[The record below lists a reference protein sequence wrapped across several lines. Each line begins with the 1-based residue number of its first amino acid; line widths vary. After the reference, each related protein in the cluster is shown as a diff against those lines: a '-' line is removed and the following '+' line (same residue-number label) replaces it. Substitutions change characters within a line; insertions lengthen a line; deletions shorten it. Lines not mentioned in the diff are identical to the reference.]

1 MEVNKKSF
9 LDKFTEISIKV
20 GNQVHLRSL
29 RDAFT
34 TIMPMF
40 ILAGLAVLVNN
51 VLFPFAFKD
60 DTLSKLQTFGNVI
73 TNGTLNIA
81 GLLIAPMIAYYLAK
95 NKGFSNPISATAV
108 ATSTLVVMM
117 AMTYTVTPVGSETTV
132 TIDGILTYSNLG
144 TQGMFSGIIIGLLA
158 TELYMRISSIKKL
171 QINLGDQVPPAVGRS
186 FSSLLPSLITLSFF
200 AVISAILIT
209 LFDTDLITMIST
221 LIQEPLRKVNT
232 SLLGFL
238 LIYSTGNFL
247 FTLGIHQTVING
259 SLLDPLLLVNMNEN
273 MAAINEGKEA
283 PHIINSSFIT
293 VYSQMGGT
301 GGTMALILAVILFV
315 KYKPYKDV
323 VSLSVAPGI
332 FEINEPIIFGLP
344 IVFNIPIMIP
354 FIFSPVIG
362 ALIGYFATAIGF
374 VQPLSVLVPWTTP
387 PIISGF
393 LASSGD
399 WKVAFLQIII
409 LIVTLFFYLPFLKIS
424 ERVSRAQAEQLHAE
438 EGNH

>member
-1 MEVNKKSF
+1 MEKNNKQNF
-9 LDKFTEISIKV
+9 LDKFTEVSVKI

-40 ILAGLAVLVNN
+40 ILAGIAVLVNN
-51 VLFPFAFKD
+51 VLFPFVFKG
-60 DTLSKLQTFGNVI
+60 DTLIKFQTFGNVI

-81 GLLIAPMIAYYLAK
+81 GLLIAPMIAYCLAK
-95 NKGFSNPISATAV
+95 NKNFNNPISATAI
-108 ATSTLVVMM
+108 ATSTLVIMM
-117 AMTYTVTPVGSETTV
+117 AMNYTITPIGSEETV
-132 TIDGILTYSNLG
+132 EVAGILTYGNLG
-144 TQGMFSGIIIGLLA
+144 TQGMFAGIIIGLLA
-158 TELYMRISSIKKL
+158 TELYMKISSVKRL

-186 FSSLLPSLITLSFF
+186 FSSLLPSIITLSFF
-200 AVISAILIT
+200 AVISGLLIA
-209 LFDTDLITMIST
+209 LFDTDLISLIST
-221 LIQEPLRKVNT
+221 MIQEPLRKVNT

-273 MAAINEGKEA
+273 MAAVNAGKEA
-283 PHIINSSFIT
+283 PNIINSSFIT

-301 GGTMALILAVILFV
+301 GGTIALILAVLLFI

-323 VSLSVAPGI
+323 VSLSIAPGI

-344 IVFNIPIMIP
+344 IVFNLPMMIP
-354 FIFSPVIG
+354 FVLSPVIG

-374 VQPLSVLVPWTTP
+374 VKPLSVLVPWTTP
-387 PIISGF
+387 PILSGF

-399 WKVAFLQIII
+399 WKVALLQIII
-409 LIVTLFFYLPFLKIS
+409 IVVTLFFYLPFLKIS
-424 ERVSRAQAEQLHAE
+424 ERVSRKQAEQAYD
-438 EGNH
+438 

>member
-1 MEVNKKSF
+1 MDRNKRSF
-9 LDKFTEISIKV
+9 LDKFTEVSIKI

-95 NKGFSNPISATAV
+95 NKNFNNPISATAV
-108 ATSTLVVMM
+108 ATSTLVIMM
-117 AMTYTVTPVGSETTV
+117 AMTYTVTPIGSETAV
-132 TIDGILTYSNLG
+132 TIDGILTYGNLG

-186 FSSLLPSLITLSFF
+186 FSSLLPSLITLSLF
-200 AVISAILIT
+200 AVISTILIV
-209 LFDTDLITMIST
+209 LFDTDLITLIST

-238 LIYSTGNFL
+238 LIYTTGNFL

-323 VSLSVAPGI
+323 VSLSVAPSI

-344 IVFNIPIMIP
+344 IVFNIPMMIP

-374 VQPLSVLVPWTTP
+374 VKPLSVLVPWTTP

-424 ERVSRAQAEQLHAE
+424 ERVSRAQAAQLLAE
-438 EGNH
+438 NDNQ